1 MTIEGVQSGCT
12 LTLYYKILGV
22 TVNTETRIVPD
33 CKKKEPISKPN
44 PQDDDDI
51 NNNNKPLPPPPSGP
65 TYDPVPI
72 PLAPG
77 TLYAIMYS
85 GSGVFDYYKAMTGE
99 IYWFIPSAIPL
110 GATEDIGDRIN
121 PIFNRLGPGEKIA
134 FYEVL
139 GTDWTFA
146 PWTNYKDYHG
156 YVEQIVPQG
165 QNNAGVR
172 YLITSA
178 ATDWLENVGGSNFE
192 PNFFTPNY
200 LTKAWYI
207 WNESNGEFGGFDV
220 KIDDFPIGPSGRT
233 KWFPGTPNAKI
244 VEVPPLKPRPK
255 TNTPTR
261 TPVMDENCCELIE
274 DIYDAL
280 AVGEILTPFKI
291 SGKSIKELE
300 ETIDTVFQDPD
311 LEIEIGSYLELNTF
325 LALLNNRKVA
335 KAVGT
340 DQLEFEDDK
349 KNPIFH
355 YLRWLKD
362 YSDGKTVLEYSVWLT
377 HKEGLKVSKTQ
388 FKSLIDIINS
398 ELNNSK
404 QTAAVLRADDLIKK
418 GMKVPNEL
426 LVPEGTGSTVVY
438 DYPNLLKTI
447 IQILDLNTV
456 SPFTAVLKDSDPA
469 KEGDQLFT
477 KFYPDATS
485 VCKEIV
491 ELLLEN
497 KIDAATRLNV
507 GIRQSILSTQQM
519 VATLENLSIT
529 YALINGI
536 GLPYDQKGSSFVAPF
551 DISPETPKEKAD
563 KKRSGGGKG
572 FNPKGSKED
581 AAVESAMNS
590 LNENRESS
598 TEKLLPDFLKTV
610 KQEYLHTSFS
620 DEGESMLFYLMSLY
634 MRR

>member
-1 MTIEGVQSGCT
+1 DLGNSILITVKDSYDLPQRKFFGDSNSASILKWGYQWMYPDTGVVLPIDYTTYFNMGSIAQLWHYDDLVPYFQGDPA
-12 LTLYYKILGV
+12 
-22 TVNTETRIVPD
+22 TVYSYSI
-33 CKKKEPISKPN
+33 
-44 PQDDDDI
+44 I
-51 NNNNKPLPPPPSGP
+51 NMDVK
-65 TYDPVPI
+65 PI
-72 PLAPG
+72 PEFKNKG
-77 TLYAIMYS
+77 RS
-85 GSGVFDYYKAMTGE
+85 
-99 IYWFIPSAIPL
+99 
-110 GATEDIGDRIN
+110 
-121 PIFNRLGPGEKIA
+121 
-134 FYEVL
+134 
-139 GTDWTFA
+139 
-146 PWTNYKDYHG
+146 
-156 YVEQIVPQG
+156 VPKVTQEC
-165 QNNAGVR
+165 
-172 YLITSA
+172 
-178 ATDWLENVGGSNFE
+178 D
-192 PNFFTPNY
+192 
-200 LTKAWYI
+200 
-207 WNESNGEFGGFDV
+207 
-220 KIDDFPIGPSGRT
+220 
-233 KWFPGTPNAKI
+233 
-244 VEVPPLKPRPK
+244 
-255 TNTPTR
+255 
-261 TPVMDENCCELIE
+261 CCEMIELIE
-274 DIYDAL
+274 DIYEVL
-280 AVGEILTPFKI
+280 AVERMLTPMKT
-291 SGKSIKELE
+291 SGVILKELE
-300 ETIDTVFQDPD
+300 EGINGVLADPD
-311 LEIEIGSYLELNTF
+311 LEVEMNNYLDLNTF
-325 LALLNNRKVA
+325 LALLSNRKVA

-340 DQLEFEDDK
+340 DQLEFEDDE

-362 YSDGKTVLEYSVWLT
+362 YSDGKTVLEYSIWLT

-519 VATLENLSIT
+519 VASLETLSIT

-536 GLPYDQKGSSFVAPF
+536 GLPYDQKGSHFVAPF

-563 KKRSGGGKG
+563 KKRLGGGKG

-620 DEGESMLFYLMSLY
+620 DEGESMIFYLMSLY